1 MHSKYIEEFALA
13 KLNLSFK
20 VLNKLPNNLHQ
31 IESYITFLPNIF
43 DRLIVKKSLR
53 NKIVINGKFAN
64 ELKANGGDTLIRKSI
79 KLLSNLLNLNI
90 CLEVNLKKNI
100 PLNSGLGGGSADAA
114 AIIRAII
121 RLYKITNKNKL
132 IINNLSKIGSDVP
145 ACYFSKNIKVTG
157 TGEVVQP
164 IKLFNKKLWALLIKP
179 ESNYSTKFIFEN
191 FNNSYAKPTKFNL
204 TLNNLI
210 GDMNKYNNSL
220 EKTVCKIE
228 KNVNKVIRYLYNFN
242 SLTLP
247 RITGSGSTVFVLFKN
262 EQDLKNYRSKLNFV
276 KKDYWIEYSHLIL

>member
-1 MHSKYIEEFALA
+1 MHSDYIEEFAFA

-20 VLNKLPNNLHQ
+20 VIKKLQNNFHQ
-31 IESYITFLPNIF
+31 IESYITFLPSIY
-43 DRLIVKKSLR
+43 DHLIIKKSLQ

-64 ELKANGGDTLIRKSI
+64 QLITSGGDTLIKKSI
-79 KLLSNLLNLNI
+79 KLLSNLLNLKV

-121 RLYKITNKNKL
+121 KLYKIKNNKL

-145 ACYFSKNIKVTG
+145 ACFLSKNVKVSG
-157 TGEVVQP
+157 TGEILQP
-164 IKLFNKKLWALLIKP
+164 IKLLNKKLWALLIKP
-179 ESNYSTKFIFEN
+179 KSNYSTKNIFEN
-191 FNNSYAKPTKFNL
+191 FNHSYAKPTKFEL

-210 GDMNKYNNSL
+210 NDMNKYNNSL
-220 EKTVCKIE
+220 EKTVCRIE
-228 KNVNKVIRYLYNFN
+228 KNVKNVLSYLYNFN

-247 RITGSGSTVFVLFKN
+247 RITGSGSTVFVLFKTK
-262 EQDLKNYRSKLNFV
+262 EDLKIYKKKLSFDE
-276 KKDYWIEYSHLIL
+276 KDYWIQYSHLIL

>member
-1 MHSKYIEEFALA
+1 MHSDYIEEFAFA

-20 VLNKLPNNLHQ
+20 VLKKLPNNFHQ
-31 IESYITFLPNIF
+31 IESYITFLPNIY
-43 DRLIVKKSLR
+43 DHLIIKKSLQ

-64 ELKANGGDTLIRKSI
+64 QLIANGGDTLIKKSI
-79 KLLSNLLNLNI
+79 KLLSNLLNLKV

-121 RLYKITNKNKL
+121 KLYKIKNNKL

-145 ACYFSKNIKVTG
+145 ACFLSKNVKVSG
-157 TGEVVQP
+157 TGEILQP
-164 IKLFNKKLWALLIKP
+164 IKLLNKKLWALLIKP
-179 ESNYSTKFIFEN
+179 KSNYSTKNIFES
-191 FNNSYAKPTKFNL
+191 FNNSFAKTTKFEL

-210 GDMNKYNNSL
+210 NDMNKYNNSL

-228 KNVNKVIRYLYNFN
+228 KNVKNVLSYLYNFN

-247 RITGSGSTVFVLFKN
+247 RITGSGSTVFVLFKTK
-262 EQDLKNYRSKLNFV
+262 EDLKIYKKKLSFV
-276 KKDYWIEYSHLIL
+276 EKDYWIQYSHLIL

>member
-1 MHSKYIEEFALA
+1 MHSDYIEEFAFA

-20 VLNKLPNNLHQ
+20 VLKKLPNNFHQ
-31 IESYITFLPNIF
+31 IESYITFLPNIY
-43 DRLIVKKSLR
+43 DHLIIKKSLQ

-64 ELKANGGDTLIRKSI
+64 QLIANGGDTLIKKSI
-79 KLLSNLLNLNI
+79 KLLSNLLNLKV

-121 RLYKITNKNKL
+121 KLYKIKNNKL

-145 ACYFSKNIKVTG
+145 ACFLSKNVKVSG
-157 TGEVVQP
+157 TGEILQP
-164 IKLFNKKLWALLIKP
+164 IKLLNKKLWALLIKP
-179 ESNYSTKFIFEN
+179 KSNYSTKNIFES
-191 FNNSYAKPTKFNL
+191 FNNSYAKTTKFEL

-210 GDMNKYNNSL
+210 NDMNKYNNSL
-220 EKTVCKIE
+220 EKTVCRIE
-228 KNVNKVIRYLYNFN
+228 KNVKNVLSYLYNFN

-247 RITGSGSTVFVLFKN
+247 RITGSGSTVFVLFKTK
-262 EQDLKNYRSKLNFV
+262 EDLKIYKKKLSFS
-276 KKDYWIEYSHLIL
+276 KKDYWIQYSHLIL

>member
-1 MHSKYIEEFALA
+1 MHSDYIEEFAFA

-20 VLNKLPNNLHQ
+20 VLKKLPNNFHQ
-31 IESYITFLPNIF
+31 IESYITFLPNIY
-43 DRLIVKKSLR
+43 DHLIIKKSLQ

-64 ELKANGGDTLIRKSI
+64 QLIANGGDTLIKKSI
-79 KLLSNLLNLNI
+79 KLLSNLLNLKI

-121 RLYKITNKNKL
+121 KLYKIKNNKL

-145 ACYFSKNIKVTG
+145 ACFLSKNVKVSG
-157 TGEVVQP
+157 TGEILQP
-164 IKLFNKKLWALLIKP
+164 IKLLNKKLWALLIKP
-179 ESNYSTKFIFEN
+179 KSNYSTKNIFES
-191 FNNSYAKPTKFNL
+191 FNNSYAKKTKFEL

-210 GDMNKYNNSL
+210 NDMNKYNNSL
-220 EKTVCKIE
+220 EKTVCRIE
-228 KNVNKVIRYLYNFN
+228 KNVKNVLSYLYNFN

-247 RITGSGSTVFVLFKN
+247 RITGSGSTVFVLFKTK
-262 EQDLKNYRSKLNFV
+262 EDLKIYKKKLSFDE
-276 KKDYWIEYSHLIL
+276 KDYWIQYSHLIL

>member
-1 MHSKYIEEFALA
+1 MHSDYIEEFAFA

-20 VLNKLPNNLHQ
+20 VLKKLPNNFHQ
-31 IESYITFLPNIF
+31 IESYITFLPNIY
-43 DRLIVKKSLR
+43 DHLIIKKSLQ

-64 ELKANGGDTLIRKSI
+64 QLIANGGDRLIKKSI
-79 KLLSNLLNLNI
+79 KLLSNLLNLKV

-121 RLYKITNKNKL
+121 KLYKIKNNKL

-145 ACYFSKNIKVTG
+145 ACFLSKNVKVSG
-157 TGEVVQP
+157 TGEILHP
-164 IKLFNKKLWALLIKP
+164 IKLLNKKLWALLIKP
-179 ESNYSTKFIFEN
+179 KSNYSTKNIFES
-191 FNNSYAKPTKFNL
+191 FNNSYAKTTKFEL

-210 GDMNKYNNSL
+210 NDMNKYSNSL
-220 EKTVCKIE
+220 EKTVCRIE
-228 KNVNKVIRYLYNFN
+228 KNVKNVLSYLYKFN

-247 RITGSGSTVFVLFKN
+247 RITGSGSTVFVLFKTK
-262 EQDLKNYRSKLNFV
+262 EDLKIYKKKLSFV
-276 KKDYWIEYSHLIL
+276 KEDYWIQYSHLIL

>member
-1 MHSKYIEEFALA
+1 MHSEYIEEFALA

>member
-1 MHSKYIEEFALA
+1 MHSDYIEEFAFA

-20 VLNKLPNNLHQ
+20 VLKKLPNNFHQ
-31 IESYITFLPNIF
+31 IESYITFLPNIY
-43 DRLIVKKSLR
+43 DHLIIKKSLQ

-64 ELKANGGDTLIRKSI
+64 QLIANGGDTLIKKSI
-79 KLLSNLLNLNI
+79 KLLSNLLNLKV

-121 RLYKITNKNKL
+121 KLYKINNNKL

-145 ACYFSKNIKVTG
+145 ACFLSKNVKVSG
-157 TGEVVQP
+157 SGEILQP
-164 IKLFNKKLWALLIKP
+164 IKLLNKKLWALLIKP
-179 ESNYSTKFIFEN
+179 KSNYSTKNIFEN
-191 FNNSYAKPTKFNL
+191 FNNSYVKPAKFEL

-210 GDMNKYNNSL
+210 NDMNKYNNSL
-220 EKTVCKIE
+220 EKTVCRIE
-228 KNVNKVIRYLYNFN
+228 KNVENVLSYLYNFN

-247 RITGSGSTVFVLFKN
+247 RITGSGSTVFVLFKTK
-262 EQDLKNYRSKLNFV
+262 EDLKIYKKKLNFS
-276 KKDYWIEYSHLIL
+276 KKDYWIKYSHLIL